1 MTLAFASRYIG
12 ESPVEQ
18 FIDLCTVSKV
28 SLVLLPDR
36 YHGYVLRGSN
46 QSREHA
52 NASTAVPGPLS
63 VVRICDVSCSVGM
76 VWLQVLLALRC
87 RVRGA
92 RIASELEFFNR
103 AVCTHLHLL
112 KEQESVTTSA
122 AHPWCMIGLSYNFPI
137 STMDQW

>member
-1 MTLAFASRYIG
+1 VTLAFAWTSRYIG

-36 YHGYVLRGSN
+36 YHGYVHRGSN

-52 NASTAVPGPLS
+52 NASTAVPGPLC

-76 VWLQVLLALRC
+76 GWLQVLLAL
-87 RVRGA
+87 
-92 RIASELEFFNR
+92 
-103 AVCTHLHLL
+103 
-112 KEQESVTTSA
+112 
-122 AHPWCMIGLSYNFPI
+122 
-137 STMDQW
+137 